1 VKRLFLIFAI
11 MVLFVSNSSAMQNNI
26 RNEMVLKINTA
37 LKILKNKKE
46 DNSVKANKIFK
57 IFNKMFDYNL
67 MARLSLGRSHWF
79 AAKDIQRK
87 KFVKE
92 FISLLKESFMEKLKL
107 YNNQKMIVKNFNK
120 SRKNRAKLV
129 TYIVGEKNSIKVV
142 YKFYKS
148 QKRAWIIYDVIIAG
162 VSIVQSYREQFNDLL
177 NNMDFKQFLNKINK
191 INTNNNNA

>member
-1 VKRLFLIFAI
+1 MKRVFLIFAI
-11 MVLFVSNSSAMQNNI
+11 MMLLISNSSAMQNNI
-26 RNEMVLKINTA
+26 RNEMILKINTA

-46 DNSVKANKIFK
+46 DDSVKANKIFK
-57 IFNKMFDYNL
+57 IFDKMFDYNL
-67 MARLSLGRSHWF
+67 MARLSLGRNHWF
-79 AAKDIQRK
+79 AANDIQRK

-107 YNNQKMIVKNFNK
+107 YNNQKMIVKKFNK
-120 SRKNRAKLV
+120 SRKNRAELI

-162 VSIVQSYREQFNDLL
+162 VSIVQNYREQFSDLL
-177 NNMDFKQFLNKINK
+177 NNMNFKQFLKKINK

>member
-11 MVLFVSNSSAMQNNI
+11 MVLLISNSSAMQNNI
-26 RNEMVLKINTA
+26 RNEMILKINTA

-46 DNSVKANKIFK
+46 NNSVKANKIFK
-57 IFNKMFDYNL
+57 IFDKMFDYNL
-67 MARLSLGRSHWF
+67 MARLSLGRNHWF
-79 AAKDIQRK
+79 AANNIQRK

-107 YNNQKMIVKNFNK
+107 YNNQKMIVKKFNK
-120 SRKNRAKLV
+120 SRKNRAELI

-148 QKRAWIIYDVIIAG
+148 QKRAWVIYDVIIAG
-162 VSIVQSYREQFNDLL
+162 VSIVQNYREQFSDLL
-177 NNMDFKQFLNKINK
+177 NNMSFKQFLNKINK
-191 INTNNNNA
+191 INANNNNA